1 MANERTL
8 ILAKADAVVRGLVG
22 DILSRFE
29 RRGYTIVGMKMLI
42 VEPARARKHYAEH
55 EGKPFFNGSGA
66 TSCTA
71 AIRPKARPARS
82 RFGSPMRSCTRA
94 RTPWWTCW

>member
-22 DILSRFE
+22 EILSRFE

-55 EGKPFFNGSGA
+55 EGKSFFEPLVTFITRSPSLVMVIEGPDDTWRIVRAMMGA
-66 TSCTA
+66 TEGQP
-71 AIRPKARPARS
+71 RR
-82 RFGSPMRSCTRA
+82 
-94 RTPWWTCW
+94 